1 MHGKMKFACVL
12 VACIFNVYADASLA
26 WQDNIGNFTI
36 MKDTFKY
43 WNLFRDDSNGLWCDS
58 VGLNGT
64 FGRFAR
70 CGHGDKPLAV
80 RDKVE
85 SVRRKVE
92 NALGRV
98 EAVEGDGL
106 NVETRSEWGFVKL
119 DNTTLD
125 VVPREEASDGV
136 VVGDVAFRDE
146 DVVESV
152 EGLVYVGAT

>member
-1 MHGKMKFACVL
+1 M
-12 VACIFNVYADASLA
+12 
-26 WQDNIGNFTI
+26 
-36 MKDTFKY
+36 
-43 WNLFRDDSNGLWCDS
+43 
-58 VGLNGT
+58 
-64 FGRFAR
+64 
-70 CGHGDKPLAV
+70 AV

-136 VVGDVAFRDE
+136 VVGDVAFGEE
-146 DVVESV
+146 DIVESV
-152 EGLVYVGAT
+152 KLVISIWF